1 MHLYRGELGRLTTYR
16 VRLDTTTNWA
26 LGTNV
31 AVMTFTLGQ
40 PDAPHLV
47 LLLPYVLT
55 ACFAVVESR
64 RFQEMDSIRCKVRL
78 LERGLF
84 APMLG
89 APNAEPADWAER
101 LYERLLH
108 PEITLSFW
116 TALGHRTRR
125 NYMWIFLTLYGAWW
139 LKVWLASIAQGFNY
153 APFPSPLVVGLS
165 LVLMLPW
172 ITVFFVRESGGRHT
186 RTVP

>member
-40 PDAPHLV
+40 PDAPNLV

-55 ACFAVVESR
+55 ACFAIVESR
-64 RFQEMDSIRCKVRL
+64 RFQEMDSIRTKVRL

-89 APNAEPADWAER
+89 APTVEPDNWAET
-101 LYERLLH
+101 LYERLIT
-108 PEITLSFW
+108 PKITLSFL

-125 NYMWIFLTLYGAWW
+125 NYLWIFVTLYASWW
-139 LKVWLASIAQGFNY
+139 LKVWLSTGSDPDHPIW
-153 APFPSPLVVGLS
+153 PTSLEIGLS
-165 LVLMLPW
+165 ALLMLPW
-172 ITVFFVRESGGRHT
+172 LVVALWPPLGNDLADT
-186 RTVP
+186 